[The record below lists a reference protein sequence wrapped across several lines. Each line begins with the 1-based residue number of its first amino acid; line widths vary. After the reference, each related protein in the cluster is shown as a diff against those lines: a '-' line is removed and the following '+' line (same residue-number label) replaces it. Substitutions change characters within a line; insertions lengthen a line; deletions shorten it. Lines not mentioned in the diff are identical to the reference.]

1 MNEVHQGGCLCGS
14 IRYRASGEP
23 ARSQIC
29 HCRYCQTRTGSAFAI
44 VVAFRE
50 EQIAWSGPELTV
62 YEHRSDESG
71 RWIRNHFC
79 SRCATTVMLSI
90 ERDPRLHIIA
100 GGTFDDPNWFAID
113 RHIWTRSAQHWMHI
127 PEVAAKFEKAFV
139 P

>member
-14 IRYRASGEP
+14 ARYRACGEP
-23 ARSQIC
+23 VRSQVC
-29 HCRYCQTRTGSAFAI
+29 HCRYCQIRTGSAFAI

-50 EQIAWSGPELTV
+50 EQIAWNGPALTV

-79 SRCATTVMLSI
+79 SRCGTTVMLGI
-90 ERDPRLHIIA
+90 ERDPSLRIIA

-127 PEVAAKFEKAFV
+127 AEEAAKFEKAFV